1 MIRKELYFIKDLLK
15 NQSLTL
21 KELIHLFHANSQLS
35 LSDVG
40 GGKVTVMGLLE
51 SRGLCFD
58 GVILVDF
65 NEEFIPKRSVN
76 ELFKQ

>member
-1 MIRKELYFIKDLLK
+1 MQI
-15 NQSLTL
+15 
-21 KELIHLFHANSQLS
+21 SQLS